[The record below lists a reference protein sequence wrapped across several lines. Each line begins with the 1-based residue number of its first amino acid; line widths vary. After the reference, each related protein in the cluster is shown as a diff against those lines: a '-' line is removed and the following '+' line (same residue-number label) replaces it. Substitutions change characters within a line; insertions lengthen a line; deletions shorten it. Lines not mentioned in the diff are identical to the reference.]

1 MIGSSPR
8 VWGQDCFAR
17 PLHKILRI
25 IPTRMGTRLLAI
37 CKGNI
42 CQDHPHAYGDKCA
55 VTLCRFLIPRI
66 IPTRMGTRATTQIVC
81 LQGRDHPHAYGDKK
95 IARLSDGVLKGS
107 SPRVWGQVAQINSLE
122 RDGRIIPTRM
132 GTSTVSPQSDNSDKD
147 HPHAY
152 GDKLSPCT
160 YKGLGLGSS
169 PRVWGQA
176 DCQSYLY
183 ESARI
188 IPTRMGTS
196 ALTLNFLY
204 TA

>member
-152 GDKLSPCT
+152 GDKQTAKVIYMKVP
-160 YKGLGLGSS
+160 GSS
-169 PRVWGQA
+169 PRVWGQV
-176 DCQSYLY
+176 
-183 ESARI
+183 
-188 IPTRMGTS
+188 P
-196 ALTLNFLY
+196 
-204 TA
+204 

>member
-152 GDKLSPCT
+152 GDKFLYTFPS
-160 YKGLGLGSS
+160 YLFFQSS
-169 PRVWGQA
+169 PRVWGQVKPL
-176 DCQSYLY
+176 YLQGLGV
-183 ESARI
+183 RI

-196 ALTLNFLY
+196 RLPKLFI
-204 TA
+204 